1 MPRVKIEPLRAYTI
15 EVFAKLGVSGENA
28 EITADVLLAS
38 DRRNIASHGVAR
50 LKRYVDG
57 IRKGI
62 MDPKAEPEI
71 VKETPTTLAVDGHA
85 GLGQVV
91 SVKTMRMVIEKAKKM
106 GMASAVIR
114 NSNHYGIAGYCA
126 MMALRHDLI
135 GFSTT
140 NSAPLVVPTFGKNAL
155 LGTNPI
161 AIAVPAGSERPFV
174 LDMATSTVP
183 RGKLEIY
190 DRLGKEIP
198 PTWATDEAGHSTTD
212 PGKVLKNLLD
222 RTGGGLAPLG
232 GAGEEG
238 RGYKGYDLAAV
249 VEILSGGLS
258 LASMGSEVYGRKGEP
273 PDVCHFLAA
282 LNPAAFGELDGFKQR
297 MDSFIGMLKNVPRQE
312 GAERIWIAG
321 EKEWKAEDRNKD
333 EVDIDEPTMEKLRKI
348 AEEFDLS
355 FPF

>member
-1 MPRVKIEPLRAYTI
+1 MPRVRIEPLRGFTV
-15 EVFAKLGVSGENA
+15 EVFAKLGVSRENA

-71 VKETPTTLAVDGHA
+71 VKETPTTLTVDAHA
-85 GLGQVV
+85 GMGQVI
-91 SVKTMRMVIEKAKKM
+91 SVKTMRRVIEKAKET
-106 GMASAVIR
+106 GMAAAVIR

-140 NSAPLVVPTFGKNAL
+140 NSAPLVVPTFGKNAV

-161 AIAVPAGSERPFV
+161 AIAAPADKERPFV

-190 DRLGKEIP
+190 ARLSKEIP

-222 RTGGGLAPLG
+222 RAGGGLAPLG

-258 LASMGSEVYGRKGEP
+258 LASMGTEVYGKKGEP

-282 LNPAAFGELDGFKQR
+282 IDPEAFGETDAFKKR

-312 GAERIWIAG
+312 GMERIWIAG
-321 EKEWKAEDRNKD
+321 EKEWEAEDRNKD
-333 EVDIDEPTMEKLRKI
+333 EVDIDEPTLGNLREI
-348 AEEFDLS
+348 AGELDLS

>member
-1 MPRVKIEPLRAYTI
+1 MPRVRIEPLRSYTI
-15 EVFAKLGVSGENA
+15 EVFAKLGVSRENT

-91 SVKTMRMVIEKAKKM
+91 SVKTMRMVIEKAKEM
-106 GMASAVIR
+106 GMAAAVIR

-140 NSAPLVVPTFGKNAL
+140 NSAPLVVPTFGKDAV

-190 DRLGKEIP
+190 DRLSKEIP
-198 PTWATDEAGHSTTD
+198 PTWATDEKGEVTTD

-282 LNPAAFGELDGFKQR
+282 IDPGAFGELDGFKQR
-297 MDSFIGMLKNVPRQE
+297 MDSFIGMLKNTPKTE

-321 EKEWKAEDRNKD
+321 EKEWEAEDRNKD
-333 EVDIDEPTMEKLRKI
+333 EVDIDEPTMDKLRKI